1 MRRQA
6 VFVLTPGS
14 KCNSNFSPIFFPT
27 RKLKFW
33 ICTCYKWSFFLN
45 LVFFFFLFDS
55 VTVLM
60 SCFIVSPLLPTRHTP
75 ARAVMKTMD
84 VLKKG
89 GVIVNPPCVHM
100 ISAPREREVAINWNN
115 SCFEVDQ
122 EKNVTKT
129 HTGFGGPPFFF

>member
-1 MRRQA
+1 MQ
-6 VFVLTPGS
+6 FQFLP
-14 KCNSNFSPIFFPT
+14 NFLPYTKAEILDMYLLQMIFFSQ
-27 RKLKFW
+27 L
-33 ICTCYKWSFFLN
+33 SL
-45 LVFFFFLFDS
+45 FFFLFDS

-100 ISAPREREVAINWNN
+100 ISAPREREVAIN
-115 SCFEVDQ
+115 
-122 EKNVTKT
+122 
-129 HTGFGGPPFFF
+129 